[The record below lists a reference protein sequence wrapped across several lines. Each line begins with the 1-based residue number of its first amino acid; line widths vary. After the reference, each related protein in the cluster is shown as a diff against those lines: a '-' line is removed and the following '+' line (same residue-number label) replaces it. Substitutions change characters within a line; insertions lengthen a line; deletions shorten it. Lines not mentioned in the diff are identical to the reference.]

1 MLEQNNGY
9 YPLPV
14 SMSNML
20 AYLFPT
26 TAQAVTGTRSSSM
39 PSRPISSASARRSS
53 ACRLRALVAPIMFV
67 LDLLCSAGLV
77 LFALVA
83 NAKVLAALGAVAVV
97 ANARRV
103 VKA

>member
-1 MLEQNNGY
+1 MFEQNNGY

-26 TAQAVTGTRSSSM
+26 TAQAYWDQVLEHAFAANQQRLG
-39 PSRPISSASARRSS
+39 SAK
-53 ACRLRALVAPIMFV
+53 LGLPTALVAPIMFV

>member
-1 MLEQNNGY
+1 M
-9 YPLPV
+9 
-14 SMSNML
+14 
-20 AYLFPT
+20 
-26 TAQAVTGTRSSSM
+26 
-39 PSRPISSASARRSS
+39 
-53 ACRLRALVAPIMFV
+53 LVAPIMFV

-97 ANARRV
+97 ANARRA